1 MLSHFTLCGLPCQT
15 YTRYR
20 NNLYLWALCAFCN
33 CNMQYAYIKY
43 EIWKMSVNL
52 LDWTGHCSNLFAN
65 VEQRQKF
72 SLPSPLSL
80 SFQAAPTPS
89 LSPARK
95 DSSSPNLI
103 SHIFSLLLSIHPAI
117 FFLAL
122 LRIFFN
128 AFVF

>member
-65 VEQRQKF
+65 VEQRQNF
-72 SLPSPLSL
+72 SLPSPALALVSSRSNSLPLSRSERFFL
-80 SFQAAPTPS
+80 SQSHLSHLFSPS
-89 LSPARK
+89 FYPSCDLF
-95 DSSSPNLI
+95 SSSLTYY
-103 SHIFSLLLSIHPAI
+103 F
-117 FFLAL
+117 
-122 LRIFFN
+122 
-128 AFVF
+128 